1 MHRHG
6 SKGSRKPPRVISDA
20 SVDSTPTLS
29 LCMTGR
35 GESLGNEKEKR
46 KSRYGEGEKHC
57 SPQDEERS
65 LKAGTG

>member
-1 MHRHG
+1 MHPHS

-20 SVDSTPTLS
+20 SVDSRPTLS

-35 GESLGNEKEKR
+35 GESLGNEKER
-46 KSRYGEGEKHC
+46 GSRGCGEGEKHC